1 MLAWCL
7 VAMVANVVACG
18 LALAAGKHY
27 IYAVIFGWWA
37 IHWAIQALIERRH
50 MREEALAG
58 EALRMF
64 FGGKGD

>member
-7 VAMVANVVACG
+7 VAAVANAAACI
-18 LALAAGKHY
+18 LMLAAGKHY

-37 IHWAIQALIERRH
+37 IHWATQALIERRR

-58 EALRMF
+58 EALKMF
-64 FGGKGD
+64 FGGKGG